1 MTYQPPVATK
11 LLSPDAIT
19 RKVVVALEVFDPLSQ
34 TLVSDGLSV
43 TAAGLGMPIVN
54 LSGRF
59 VWTDVNGVWPNQIAV
74 DPINLPYVGEAVAPP
89 APPDPLNVTADQR
102 RVRIVLRPTPA
113 SDFSSG
119 VTAICGQLFETTT
132 APSAVAKDA
141 TTQLAWFDT
150 ESKAWVTSPER
161 SSPPS
166 AKGEFAVFIRL
177 QPTLMQ
183 EPDLSNGRL
192 KVRLQVTRGTT
203 TRATPD
209 NFPFLTDPQASGRVP
224 EGALLS
230 NAVKLGWAE
239 LIAT

>member
-1 MTYQPPVATK
+1 M
-11 LLSPDAIT
+11 
-19 RKVVVALEVFDPLSQ
+19 
-34 TLVSDGLSV
+34 SDGLNV
-43 TAAGLGMPIVN
+43 TAAGLGVPIVN

-59 VWTDVNGVWPNQIAV
+59 VWVDVNGAWPNQITV
-74 DPINLPYVGEAVAPP
+74 DPVSLPYVGETVQPP
-89 APPDPLNVTADQR
+89 APPDLANATADQR
-102 RVRIVLRPTPA
+102 RVRVVLRPTRA
-113 SDFSSG
+113 ADFTSG
-119 VTAICGQLFETTT
+119 VTAVCGQLFETAT
-132 APSAVAKDA
+132 APSDLVQDA

-150 ESKAWVTSPER
+150 ASSAWVVSPER
-161 SSPPS
+161 SSPPN
-166 AKGEFAVFIRL
+166 AKGEFALFMRL

-183 EPDLSNGRL
+183 EPDLNNGRL

-209 NFPFLTDPQASGRVP
+209 TFPFLTDPQASGRVP